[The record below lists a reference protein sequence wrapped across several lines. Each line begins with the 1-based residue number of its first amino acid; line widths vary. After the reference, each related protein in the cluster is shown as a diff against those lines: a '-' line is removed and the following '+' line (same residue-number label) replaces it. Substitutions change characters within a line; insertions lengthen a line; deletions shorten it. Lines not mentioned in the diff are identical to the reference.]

1 MPIAKTVTEAL
12 DLLKSSVS
20 EPVQDPEAGTEGDAP
35 VAEPNAID
43 VDIIKAEQIEL
54 LEKQIANG
62 DDFLVGLAQHQEQ
75 NVEKL
80 SKGLEGNMNATHAV
94 LNFIK
99 GFADKLDDLSAAVE
113 KLSDTPQPRRSVL
126 TKAEAASAASGIVKN
141 NEEGAQET
149 TLQKGEMSSALLKAY
164 KEGKCLDKDVTI
176 METALGGGAFS
187 MENIP
192 LEVVYS
198 KLSDGGKAVIKEL
211 IESR

>member
-43 VDIIKAEQIEL
+43 VDIIKAEKIEL
-54 LEKQIANG
+54 LEKQIANT
-62 DDFLVGLAQHQEQ
+62 DDFIVGVMDHQEQ
-75 NVEKL
+75 NVERL
-80 SKGLEGNMNATHAV
+80 AKGLEGNMNATHAV
-94 LNFIK
+94 LNFFK
-99 GFADKLDDLSAAVE
+99 GFADKLDNLSAAVE

-126 TKAEAASAASGIVKN
+126 TKAEAADAASGIVPN
-141 NEEGAQET
+141 NEGTQE
-149 TLQKGEMSSALLKAY
+149 TLQKSEIVDTLFKAW
-164 KEGKCLDKDVTI
+164 KDGKCADSDVTKV
-176 METALGGGAFS
+176 ESALGGAGS
-187 MENIP
+187 MQEIP

>member
-43 VDIIKAEQIEL
+43 VDIIKAEKIEL

-80 SKGLEGNMNATHAV
+80 SKGLEGTMNATHAV

-99 GFADKLDDLSAAVE
+99 GFADKLDNLSAAVE

-126 TKAEAASAASGIVKN
+126 TKAEAVGAAAGIVKN
-141 NEEGAQET
+141 NEEGVQEP
-149 TLQKGEMSSALLKAY
+149 LQKGEMSSALLKAY